1 MLEFAGIFDAVHKI
15 VIQLNATIYKFV
27 GWLYQ
32 LYIVIASA
40 RILKSDAIE
49 SLTKRMM
56 VIVGVVALFITAFS
70 LIKALIDPDKEIK
83 NTSKIFVNIITS
95 IIMLTLVNTVF
106 NYLYEGQSLLLKQN
120 VIGKIIIGGY
130 NDKGSD
136 ISISNAGN
144 VIAAD
149 TLGAFFTKNEG
160 LTGLDAEDFAC
171 RDSEGNK
178 LKVQDLIDRIDPEDD
193 SEENEKDNE
202 CYYEAPLT
210 TGWKAFK
217 KGFFKGFLLLPT
229 DPIYQTI
236 GGIVGGAKEMIDSG
250 KQAKLYTYEDILNL
264 AVVDTSYFLYLAPG
278 ISSGVIEFSWLL
290 AIICGFYLIYI
301 FVSFCLDMAV
311 RCAKLAALQI
321 ISPVAIMSRIIPG
334 QESIFNN
341 WLKKTL
347 TSFLEVFIKLAII
360 FFGVFLILQVHNVSL
375 SNIID
380 ADGASFGVQTFG
392 RIAIIL
398 GILMFVKQAPGFI
411 SQIFGI
417 DSGNMKLGIKD
428 KLSAAGVF
436 AGGAALGAGT
446 TALVRNAREGYAN
459 GRNNGK
465 NKGLS
470 MLSGLKSGIA
480 GGGSGFV
487 RGLRRGKDGKNW
499 NDMKNAATAG
509 AEAATNKR
517 DKRRVYKE
525 NHGGSFAGAMKG
537 HFDDAIQSINDW
549 STGTKGGILGKTA
562 FEEEFKNS
570 YSDLAEIYE
579 NKDYQA
585 MKTQLNQYEAL
596 KASGVKTYEG
606 TDVES
611 AIKTLK
617 GNMLKERM
625 KAYRKSEQ
633 NTQSAAY
640 AVYNIAQ
647 MAKKNSKYA
656 KDIGLK
662 VSKADDLVLKDK
674 QIYDKTTGELIT
686 ADKLT
691 SIIEGSSLDGV
702 KYDKDKGFELGG
714 KPLDFTVTA
723 EKQTKDGIS
732 HQKKIASDAL
742 RADKMSIEYKEAIKQ
757 QNDKK

>member
-1 MLEFAGIFDAVHKI
+1 
-15 VIQLNATIYKFV
+15 
-27 GWLYQ
+27 
-32 LYIVIASA
+32 
-40 RILKSDAIE
+40 
-49 SLTKRMM
+49 
-56 VIVGVVALFITAFS
+56 
-70 LIKALIDPDKEIK
+70 
-83 NTSKIFVNIITS
+83 
-95 IIMLTLVNTVF
+95 
-106 NYLYEGQSLLLKQN
+106 
-120 VIGKIIIGGY
+120 
-130 NDKGSD
+130 
-136 ISISNAGN
+136 
-144 VIAAD
+144 
-149 TLGAFFTKNEG
+149 
-160 LTGLDAEDFAC
+160 
-171 RDSEGNK
+171 
-178 LKVQDLIDRIDPEDD
+178 
-193 SEENEKDNE
+193 
-202 CYYEAPLT
+202 
-210 TGWKAFK
+210 
-217 KGFFKGFLLLPT
+217 
-229 DPIYQTI
+229 
-236 GGIVGGAKEMIDSG
+236 
-250 KQAKLYTYEDILNL
+250 
-264 AVVDTSYFLYLAPG
+264 
-278 ISSGVIEFSWLL
+278 
-290 AIICGFYLIYI
+290 
-301 FVSFCLDMAV
+301 MAV
-311 RCAKLAALQI
+311 RCAKLAVLQI
-321 ISPVAIMSRIIPG
+321 ISPVPILARIIPG

-341 WLKKTL
+341 WIKKTMA
-347 TSFLEVFIKLAII
+347 TFMEVFIRIAII
-360 FFGVFLILQVHNVSL
+360 FFCIYLISTVSRSGGINFSHDILSGVS
-375 SNIID
+375 
-380 ADGASFGVQTFG
+380 GRGVESTAKV
-392 RIAIIL
+392 AIIL
-398 GILMFVKQAPGFI
+398 GILMFAKQAPGFI

-428 KLSAAGVF
+428 KLASAGVF

-459 GRNNGK
+459 GIKNGK

-487 RGLRRGKDGKNW
+487 RGLKRGKDGKNW

-509 AEAATNKR
+509 AEAATSKR

-525 NHGGSFAGAMKG
+525 NHGGTFRGAMKG
-537 HFDDAIQSINDW
+537 HLDDAVQSVEDW

-570 YSDLAEIYE
+570 YSDLEEIYE

-596 KASGVKTYEG
+596 KASGIKTYEG
-606 TDVES
+606 TEVES

-625 KAYRKSEQ
+625 KAYRKNEQ

-662 VSKADDLVLKDK
+662 VSRADDLVLKDK

-714 KPLDFTVTA
+714 KPLDFTDVAGTQ
-723 EKQTKDGIS
+723 EKDGIS

-742 RADKMSIEYKEAIKQ
+742 RSDKMSIEYKEASKQ